1 MANKLIPNHQAIPST
16 VTERLAVHLGGRQH
30 IAKTKCP
37 LVVFEVN
44 GVQMSATWFDRGRN
58 KKTGQRRE
66 RKVVVRYPWPSA
78 YLGRDKFGEPIWGP
92 QEGFA
97 VFWGSL
103 QMCSPLSNVDRRIKE
118 LAEEIKERAEYMTG
132 EDRDVAGISFDPKQC
147 KCGEVFSVQFL
158 PNVIEGTGHM
168 FVKWVC
174 TTCGNKQDMKKEE
187 FDLLKGNQNGQ

>member
-1 MANKLIPNHQAIPST
+1 MADKIVIPNHQAIPST
-16 VTERLAVHLGGRQH
+16 VTERLAVHLGGRHH
-30 IAKTKCP
+30 IAKSFCP
-37 LVVFEVN
+37 IAVFEVN
-44 GVQMSATWFDRGRN
+44 GIQMSATWFHKN
-58 KKTGQRRE
+58 KKRE
-66 RKVVVRYPWPSA
+66 RKIVVRYPWPSS
-78 YLGRDKFGEPIWGP
+78 YLGKDKFGEPIWSA

-97 VFWGSL
+97 IDCSDL
-103 QMCSPLSNVDRRIKE
+103 RQMTNNPAVGNWIERKSK
-118 LAEEIKERAEYMTG
+118 EIKERAKYMTSK
-132 EDRDVAGISFDPKQC
+132 DRDVAGISFDPKQC